1 MIKLIDKVISL
12 GFDKDKAKRIIQ
24 SGQIMVN
31 NEVLFMANQKI
42 KENDKVLIKE
52 SKKYVSRGAFKLLSA
67 IEQFNLDLNNKVVLD
82 IGSSTGGFTQ
92 ASLENNA
99 SHVFALDVGTNQ
111 LDYKLRSD
119 KRVTTLEKT
128 NLKTITPEMF
138 EKDIDIV
145 VTDVSF
151 ISLKYVFRVV
161 KDLDVDFI
169 IALIKPQY
177 EANSNQI
184 IKGGIAPK
192 EIHEEIIEKVKGYAF
207 EEGFILKNI
216 KESPIVGSKSKNIEY
231 LSLFVKNRR

>member
-1 MIKLIDKVISL
+1 MVRLIERVIEL
-12 GFDKDKAKRIIQ
+12 GFDEEKAKRIIQ
-24 SGQIMVN
+24 SGQVLVN

-42 KENDKVLIKE
+42 KDTDKVIIKE

-67 IEQFNLDLNNKVVLD
+67 IEEFNLDLNNKVVLD

-92 ASLENNA
+92 VALENKA

-138 EKDIDIV
+138 NKDIDVV

-151 ISLKYVFRVV
+151 ISLKHVFRVV
-161 KDLDVDFI
+161 KDLDVNFI
-169 IALIKPQY
+169 MALIKPQY
-177 EANSNQI
+177 EANSDQI
-184 IKGGIAPK
+184 LKGGIAPK
-192 EIHEEIIEKVKGYAF
+192 EIHEEIISKVKTYAL
-207 EEGFILKNI
+207 EEGFVLKDI
-216 KESPIVGSKSKNIEY
+216 KESPIVGAKSKNIEY
-231 LSLFVKNRR
+231 LSVFIKK